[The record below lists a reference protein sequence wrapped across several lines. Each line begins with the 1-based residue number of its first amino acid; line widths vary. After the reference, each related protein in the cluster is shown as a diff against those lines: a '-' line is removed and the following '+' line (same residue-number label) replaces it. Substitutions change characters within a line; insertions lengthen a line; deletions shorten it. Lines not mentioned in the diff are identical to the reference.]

1 MRKKRTT
8 KKISPAGDQP
18 LRGFFYGEI
27 LQMRFFQ
34 FDLCSPL
41 AAAEIATLLS
51 VADPEEPER
60 KVRHCT
66 AIWDTGATSSMITE
80 SLAKKLELKSIGKTR
95 ISGVHGVEDAAVY
108 RIDLIFGNGFVI
120 PDVRVS
126 EAADNG
132 GFDVLIGMDIIGQ
145 GAFYVTGISGR
156 LKACFQMPDAA
167 FSRSNSFS

>member
-1 MRKKRTT
+1 MR
-8 KKISPAGDQP
+8 
-18 LRGFFYGEI
+18 Y
-27 LQMRFFQ
+27 FQ

-51 VADPEEPER
+51 VSNPEEPEK

-80 SLAKKLELKSIGKTR
+80 SLANKLELKSIGKTR
-95 ISGVHGVEDAAVY
+95 ISGVHGVEDAAVC
-108 RIDLIFGNGFVI
+108 RVNLIFGNGFMI

-132 GFDVLIGMDIIGQ
+132 GFDVLIGMDIIGR
-145 GAFYVTGISGR
+145 GVFYVTGMSGK
-156 LKACFQMPDAA
+156 LEACFQMPDAA
-167 FSRSNSFS
+167 FSRSNSLS

>member
-1 MRKKRTT
+1 MR
-8 KKISPAGDQP
+8 
-18 LRGFFYGEI
+18 Y
-27 LQMRFFQ
+27 FQ

-66 AIWDTGATSSMITE
+66 AIWDTGATSSMITK
-80 SLAKKLELKSIGKTR
+80 SLAKKLELESIGKTR

-108 RIDLIFGNGFVI
+108 RVNLIFGNGFMI

-145 GAFYVTGISGR
+145 GVFYVTGISGR
-156 LKACFQMPDAA
+156 LEACFQMPDAA
-167 FSRSNSFS
+167 FSRSNSLS